1 MPVPFSA
8 RCRWLLE
15 DTASVEVRYVAFV
28 RWRGRSA
35 ELLATVYE
43 RGTSRQVRLA
53 SLGARGVAP
62 ETRAD
67 VAERFP
73 GIRVDWDAVDL
84 ALARGSL
91 RERSEAAAR
100 DLPNDP
106 LEWLHL
112 QRRLHYWAALTERAQ
127 PEDAR
132 RLRTAATVLASWR
145 LGPPAVPQAEP
156 DPGWDPEPGSPD
168 PGPFRGPSPAS

>member
-1 MPVPFSA
+1 M
-8 RCRWLLE
+8 
-15 DTASVEVRYVAFV
+15 AFV

-53 SLGARGVAP
+53 ILGARGVAP

-67 VAERFP
+67 VAARFP
-73 GIRVDWDAVDL
+73 GIRVDWDAVEL
-84 ALARGSL
+84 ALARGSP
-91 RERSEAAAR
+91 RERTEAAAR

-112 QRRLHYWAALTERAQ
+112 QRRLHYWAALTEKAQ
-127 PEDAR
+127 HDDAR
-132 RLRTAATVLASWR
+132 RLRAAATVLASWR
-145 LGPPAVPQAEP
+145 LAPPAVPQAEP
-156 DPGWDPEPGSPD
+156 DPGWDPEPEAPD
-168 PGPFRGPSPAS
+168 PGPFWGPA